1 MYIFTHGG
9 VFNVTM
15 FFVIFECSLKERPSA
30 EKESPVTDGT
40 KKRKESPVEP
50 RPPPP
55 KESPSEPKVN
65 VDIYIL

>member
-1 MYIFTHGG
+1 M
-9 VFNVTM
+9 VF
-15 FFVIFECSLKERPSA
+15 FIFECSLKERPSA

-65 VDIYIL
+65 VDIYIVDGWMD